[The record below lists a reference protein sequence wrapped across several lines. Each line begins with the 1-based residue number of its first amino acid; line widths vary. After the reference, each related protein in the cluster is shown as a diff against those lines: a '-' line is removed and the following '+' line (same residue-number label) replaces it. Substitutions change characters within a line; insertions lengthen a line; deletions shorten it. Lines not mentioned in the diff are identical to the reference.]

1 MVKFKN
7 CRRKTSSSQG
17 TGAFIVRT
25 VERTCHIATAGKYN
39 SSWYHKNFMRQE
51 GICHQRNQRLFRK
64 RTRSFF
70 VQEQEGKKIFL
81 YSEIKSKKKD
91 PMFLKYRNRQQRL
104 AIRSSMFMFNRQ
116 FASITSFLFLLRPT
130 KRWKILQHIIA
141 WQ

>member
-1 MVKFKN
+1 
-7 CRRKTSSSQG
+7 
-17 TGAFIVRT
+17 
-25 VERTCHIATAGKYN
+25 
-39 SSWYHKNFMRQE
+39 MRQE

-64 RTRSFF
+64 RTRSFS

-130 KRWKILQHIIA
+130 KR
-141 WQ
+141 